1 MLSERPKSSLTDESP
16 LLLGSV
22 EDSDEVFPR
31 YSQRDVR
38 AKPCWGRLPVAWSFD
53 GGPKTY
59 GKGSNSQSGHGES
72 LAIYHVGKTSLRERR
87 LESLLSQAL
96 TRLGEPLS

>member
-1 MLSERPKSSLTDESP
+1 MLSERPKSILTDESP

-22 EDSDEVFPR
+22 EDSDEVLPR

-38 AKPCWGRLPVAWSFD
+38 AKPCWGRLLVAWSLG

-59 GKGSNSQSGHGES
+59 GTVNSQSGPRMNM
-72 LAIYHVGKTSLRERR
+72 AM
-87 LESLLSQAL
+87 AL
-96 TRLGEPLS
+96 